1 MASPAQ
7 ILANRNNAQRSSGPK
22 TAEGKQASSRNAI
35 RHGLTGAQIVIPGE
49 DASAYEDLR
58 KGVCASYNPANDAE
72 RLLVDQIAAN
82 AWRLMRAQRIET
94 AFLTNLAEDSCDPE
108 AAVARAFVDQPA
120 DLMRI
125 QRYVVA
131 ASNAYYKAI
140 AQLERHQKDRAV
152 AEYEAAMIQSM
163 SRSTKEPSQPAA
175 KYATPEIHRDAPTAP
190 PLEPCSMPQDPR
202 LYSGSDRTAESYCS

>member
-7 ILANRNNAQRSSGPK
+7 ILANRENAKLSSGPK
-22 TAEGKQASSRNAI
+22 TTQGKQASSRNAV

-58 KGVCASYNPANDAE
+58 RGLCESYNPATDAE

-82 AWRLMRAQRIET
+82 SWRLTRALRIET
-94 AFLTNLAEDSCDPE
+94 AFLAKLTENSGNPETALA
-108 AAVARAFVDQPA
+108 AAFLDRPA
-120 DLMRI
+120 DFMRM

-140 AQLERHQKDRAV
+140 AQLEKHQKDRAV
-152 AEYEAAMIQSM
+152 AEYEAAMIQTM
-163 SRSTKEPSQPAA
+163 SPSTTEPEQQAA
-175 KYATPEIHRDAPTAP
+175 EYAKPEFHHDAPIAP
-190 PLEPCSMPQDPR
+190 PLETCSTLQDPR
-202 LYSGSDRTAESYCS
+202 LYSGCDRTAESYCS